1 MPSSALKTS
10 WPSTAG
16 KTRTRL
22 IESPHHQAPWVA
34 SSCTTSQPPAYA
46 VTAEA
51 ARTGA
56 PSSNRRTVADRTSA
70 CSVAVTAPVSP
81 VPGGVRSAVV
91 AGSCLQ
97 RNDWI
102 CGEYLSTRADTI
114 AQATAQHV
122 TLTVVSVA
130 VGLVLALPLGVL
142 AFRSPRARSLVLGT
156 STALYTIPSLAMFS
170 LLLPVTGLTATTVV
184 IGLVL
189 YSLTILV
196 RNVLAGLLAVP
207 REVVESATG
216 MGYSPLSLL
225 LRVQLPLALPALFA
239 GIRVATVSTVALAT
253 VGAILGNGGLGN
265 LIYSGLRTSFQAEVL
280 TATVL
285 VVALAVLAD
294 LLLLGVQRAVTPWQ
308 RSAR

>member
-1 MPSSALKTS
+1 
-10 WPSTAG
+10 
-16 KTRTRL
+16 
-22 IESPHHQAPWVA
+22 
-34 SSCTTSQPPAYA
+34 
-46 VTAEA
+46 
-51 ARTGA
+51 
-56 PSSNRRTVADRTSA
+56 
-70 CSVAVTAPVSP
+70 
-81 VPGGVRSAVV
+81 
-91 AGSCLQ
+91 
-97 RNDWI
+97 
-102 CGEYLSTRADTI
+102 
-114 AQATAQHV
+114 
-122 TLTVVSVA
+122 
-130 VGLVLALPLGVL
+130 
-142 AFRSPRARSLVLGT
+142 
-156 STALYTIPSLAMFS
+156 MFS

-184 IGLVL
+184 VGLVL

-265 LIYSGLRTSFQAEVL
+265 LIYSGLRTQFQAEVL

-294 LLLLGVQRAVTPWQ
+294 VLLLGAQRAVTPWQ

>member
-1 MPSSALKTS
+1 MA
-10 WPSTAG
+10 AG
-16 KTRTRL
+16 
-22 IESPHHQAPWVA
+22 
-34 SSCTTSQPPAYA
+34 
-46 VTAEA
+46 
-51 ARTGA
+51 
-56 PSSNRRTVADRTSA
+56 
-70 CSVAVTAPVSP
+70 
-81 VPGGVRSAVV
+81 
-91 AGSCLQ
+91 CLQ
-97 RNDWI
+97 RNDWV
-102 CGEYLSTRADTI
+102 CGEYLRTRADTI
-114 AQATAQHV
+114 LDATVQHL

-130 VGLVLALPLGVL
+130 VGLALALPLGVL
-142 AFRSPRARSLVLGT
+142 AFRAPRLRSLVLGGA
-156 STALYTIPSLAMFS
+156 TALYTIPSLAMFS

-184 IGLVL
+184 VGLVL

-216 MGYSPLSLL
+216 MGYSPLQLL
-225 LRVQLPLALPALFA
+225 VKVQLPLALPALFA

-265 LIYSGLRTSFQAEVL
+265 LIYSGLRTQFQAEVL

-285 VVALAVLAD
+285 VVALAVAAD

>member
-1 MPSSALKTS
+1 M
-10 WPSTAG
+10 
-16 KTRTRL
+16 
-22 IESPHHQAPWVA
+22 
-34 SSCTTSQPPAYA
+34 A
-46 VTAEA
+46 V
-51 ARTGA
+51 G
-56 PSSNRRTVADRTSA
+56 
-70 CSVAVTAPVSP
+70 
-81 VPGGVRSAVV
+81 
-91 AGSCLQ
+91 CLQ

-102 CGEYLSTRADTI
+102 CGDYLTTRADTI
-114 AQATAQHV
+114 VDATVQHI

-156 STALYTIPSLAMFS
+156 STALYTVPSLAMFS
-170 LLLPVTGLTATTVV
+170 LLLPFTGLTATTVV
-184 IGLVL
+184 VGLVL

-216 MGYSPLSLL
+216 MGYAPLSLL

-253 VGAILGNGGLGN
+253 VGAVLGNGGLGN
-265 LIYSGLRTSFQAEVL
+265 LIYSGLRTQFQAEVL

-285 VVALAVLAD
+285 VVALAVVAD
-294 LLLLGVQRAVTPWQ
+294 LLLLGAQRAVTPWQ
-308 RSAR
+308 RGAR

>member
-1 MPSSALKTS
+1 MA
-10 WPSTAG
+10 AG
-16 KTRTRL
+16 
-22 IESPHHQAPWVA
+22 
-34 SSCTTSQPPAYA
+34 
-46 VTAEA
+46 
-51 ARTGA
+51 
-56 PSSNRRTVADRTSA
+56 
-70 CSVAVTAPVSP
+70 
-81 VPGGVRSAVV
+81 
-91 AGSCLQ
+91 CLQ

-102 CGEYLSTRADTI
+102 CGDYLRTRSDTI
-114 AQATAQHV
+114 LEATVQHV
-122 TLTVVSVA
+122 TLTLVSVTI
-130 VGLVLALPLGVL
+130 GLVLALPLGIL
-142 AFRSPRARSLVLGT
+142 AFRSPRVRSLVLGT
-156 STALYTIPSLAMFS
+156 ATALYTIPSLAMFS

-184 IGLVL
+184 VGLVL

-265 LIYSGLRTSFQAEVL
+265 LIYSGLRTQFQAEVL

-285 VVALAVLAD
+285 VVALAVSAD
-294 LLLLGVQRAVTPWQ
+294 LLLLAVQRAVTPWQ